1 MALSF
6 RLFGRRKPDGPAGPV
21 EWLIVGLGNPGRKY
35 ASNRHN
41 VGFQVVER
49 LAAAN
54 DLHFDQRRKRAHLA
68 HGQIEGVRVALV
80 KPQVFMNLSGKAVVA
95 LARFFK
101 VPAERILVIFDDL
114 DLPLGSLRL
123 RPKGGAGGHKGV
135 TNTIAHLNTRDFPR
149 IRIGIG
155 RPPGR
160 MPPEAYVL
168 QDFRDDEKL
177 IMEHTYQQAVE
188 AIHVTLCD
196 GFEVA
201 MNHFNERIKGIEIS
215 D

>member
-1 MALSF
+1 MPRSF
-6 RLFGRRKPDGPAGPV
+6 RLFGRRKSTSLTGPV

-35 ASNRHN
+35 AGNRHN
-41 VGFQVVER
+41 AGFHAVER
-49 LAAAN
+49 LAVAN
-54 DLHFDQRRKRAHLA
+54 DLRFDQRRNHAYIA
-68 HGQIEGVRVALV
+68 HGRIEGIRVALV
-80 KPQVFMNLSGKAVVA
+80 KPQTYMNLSGEAVGA

-101 VPAERILVIFDDL
+101 VRSEQVLVIFDDL

-123 RPKGGAGGHKGV
+123 RLKGGAGGHKGM
-135 TNTIAHLNTRDFPR
+135 TNVIAHLNTQDFPR

-168 QDFRDDEKL
+168 QDFREDEKP
-177 IMEHTYQQAVE
+177 IMEHTYERAAEAVH
-188 AIHVTLCD
+188 ITLRD
-196 GFEVA
+196 GFAMA
-201 MNHFNERIKGIEIS
+201 MNHFNQGIEIS

>member
-6 RLFGRRKPDGPAGPV
+6 RLFGRRKSTDLEGPV

-35 ASNRHN
+35 AGNRHN
-41 VGFQVVER
+41 VGFHVVER

-54 DLHFDQRRKRAHLA
+54 GLRFDQRRNHARLA
-68 HGQIEGVRVALV
+68 HGKIEGVRVALV
-80 KPQVFMNLSGKAVVA
+80 KPQTYMNLSGEAVGP

-101 VPAERILVIFDDL
+101 VRSERVLVIFDDL

-135 TNTIAHLNTRDFPR
+135 NNIITHLNSRDFPR

-155 RPPGR
+155 RPTGQ
-160 MPPEAYVL
+160 MPPKAYVL
-168 QDFRDDEKL
+168 QDYRDDEEA
-177 IMEHTYQQAVE
+177 IMEHTYEQAIK
-188 AIHVTLCD
+188 AISVALCD
-196 GFEVA
+196 GFEMA
-201 MNHFNERIKGIEIS
+201 MNQYN
-215 D
+215 

>member
-6 RLFGRRKPDGPAGPV
+6 RLFGRRKPRDPTVPV
-21 EWLIVGLGNPGRKY
+21 EWMIVGLGNPGRKY
-35 ASNRHN
+35 VGNRHN

-54 DLHFDQRRKRAHLA
+54 DLSFDQRRNHARLA
-68 HGQIEGVRVALV
+68 LGHIEGVRVALV
-80 KPQVFMNLSGKAVVA
+80 QPQTYMNLSGEAVGT

-101 VPAERILVIFDDL
+101 VQSEQVLIIFDDL

-123 RPKGGAGGHKGV
+123 RQKGGAGGHKGV
-135 TNTIAHLNTRDFPR
+135 SNIIVHLNTRDFPR

-160 MPPEAYVL
+160 MQSEAYVL
-168 QDFRDDEKL
+168 QNFRDDEKP
-177 IMEHTYQQAVE
+177 IIEHSYQQAVE
-188 AIHVTLCD
+188 AVHVVLCD
-196 GFEVA
+196 GFETA
-201 MNHFNERIKGIEIS
+201 MNRFN
-215 D
+215 

>member
-6 RLFGRRKPDGPAGPV
+6 RLFGRRKPAELV
-21 EWLIVGLGNPGRKY
+21 NSIEWLIVGLGNPGRKY
-35 ASNRHN
+35 ATNRHN
-41 VGFQVVER
+41 AGFQVVDR

-54 DLHFDQRRKRAHLA
+54 ELAFDQRRNRAHVA
-68 HGQIEGVRVALV
+68 HGHIDGVRVALV
-80 KPQVFMNLSGKAVVA
+80 KPQTYMNLSGEAVAGVV
-95 LARFFK
+95 RFFK
-101 VPAERILVIFDDL
+101 VPSERVLVIFDDL

-135 TNTIAHLNTRDFPR
+135 ADVINHLKTQDFPR

-155 RPPGR
+155 RPAGR

-168 QDFRDDEKL
+168 QDFENDEAQS
-177 IMEHTYQQAVE
+177 MEHTYAQAVK
-188 AIHVTLCD
+188 AIHVTLTD

-201 MNHFNERIKGIEIS
+201 MNHFN
-215 D
+215 

>member
-6 RLFGRRKPDGPAGPV
+6 RLFGRRKPNGAAGSI

-35 ASNRHN
+35 AGNRHN
-41 VGFQVVER
+41 AGFQAVER

-54 DLHFDQRRKRAHLA
+54 DLHFDRRRNHASLA
-68 HGQIEGVRVALV
+68 HGYIEDVRVALV
-80 KPQVFMNLSGKAVVA
+80 KPQTYMNLSGEAVGG

-101 VPAERILVIFDDL
+101 VPPEQVLVVFDDL

-123 RPKGGAGGHKGV
+123 RLRGGAGGHKGM
-135 TNTIAHLNTRDFPR
+135 TNIIAHLNTRDFPR
-149 IRIGIG
+149 MRIGIG

-168 QDFRDDEKL
+168 QDFKDDEKL
-177 IMEHTYQQAVE
+177 IMEHTYQRAVE
-188 AIHVTLCD
+188 ATRVALRD
-196 GFEVA
+196 GFETA
-201 MNHFNERIKGIEIS
+201 MNRFN
-215 D
+215 